1 MKGILPSLSRLGGCE
16 SGAAAVEF
24 ALVAL
29 ALILVAIGTI
39 EFGRGLQLRNELS
52 FAADFGARKVLLDPS
67 VSETV
72 IEDAIRSALIQA
84 QPDLLTVTLG
94 TETADGAEYRT
105 ISVAYPLTLTIPGV
119 TGETLTLSVSRRVP
133 L

>member
-1 MKGILPSLSRLGGCE
+1 MKGILRFLSRLGRCE

-24 ALVAL
+24 ALIAL

-52 FAADFGARKVLLDPS
+52 YAADYGARKVLLNPT
-67 VSETV
+67 VSATV
-72 IEDAIRSALIQA
+72 LEDVLRSALIQA
-84 QPDLLTVTLG
+84 QPDLLTVALG
-94 TETADGAEYRT
+94 TEMADGREYRT
-105 ISVAYPLTLTIPGV
+105 ISISYPLTLTIPGV

-133 L
+133 H